1 MSYGLHF
8 ALLEAIGA
16 LLETWLEDCLSGESV
31 GLSLIR
37 SARYEDAGDI
47 DFSRS
52 NVTGDAMSPS
62 AQQVIDFWLQL
73 RWLTWR
79 KPRLLTL
86 RCRYKFGTRKTLPQ
100 IRKHSDEGIEEEYLV
115 RFLVFF

>member
-1 MSYGLHF
+1 MMSYGLHF
-8 ALLEAIGA
+8 ALLEAIGV

-62 AQQVIDFWLQL
+62 AQQFIDF
-73 RWLTWR
+73 
-79 KPRLLTL
+79 
-86 RCRYKFGTRKTLPQ
+86 
-100 IRKHSDEGIEEEYLV
+100 
-115 RFLVFF
+115 